1 MGSLLFIIFKPI
13 TSLPMYMLL
22 GDGHTKIDL
31 TSITGAAKIG
41 SGLSDLPS
49 ASMCLAA
56 RAKIAST
63 TILIDL
69 HV

>member
-1 MGSLLFIIFKPI
+1 
-13 TSLPMYMLL
+13 MYMLL